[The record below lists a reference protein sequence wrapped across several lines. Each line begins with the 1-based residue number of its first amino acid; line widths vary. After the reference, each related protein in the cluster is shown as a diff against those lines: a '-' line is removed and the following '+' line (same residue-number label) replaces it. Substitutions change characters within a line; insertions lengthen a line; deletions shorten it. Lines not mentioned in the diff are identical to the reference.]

1 MADIIINED
10 LLRRIVRAIDKA
22 IADDI
27 PQYLRDHRKETNNA
41 IMQLRGDYI
50 NENLRQFV
58 IAEGI
63 ELIPFRRF
71 VWQGR
76 LLADRRNKVTYSI
89 TTQANLSAIPK
100 KKDRTKPHF
109 LQSVLAAENSG
120 YQGRYKQETL
130 FSMDMFDAET
140 LKNDYDEIIAGMLNP
155 AEGYCHYV
163 ISYQTAEND
172 LVDVKLEFLDCGFAT
187 VEEVSL
193 NDYIKPDFA
202 RLTNTESIDENVP
215 IPASEGIRGLLGI
228 KKAGIR
234 PALREAEEE
243 A

>member
-1 MADIIINED
+1 MADITINEN
-10 LLRRIVRAIDKA
+10 LFRRIVRAIDKA

-27 PQYLRDHRKETNNA
+27 PQYLRDHHKETNNA
-41 IMQLRGDYI
+41 IMQLRGDNI

-58 IAEGI
+58 VAEGI

-130 FSMDMFDAET
+130 FSMGMFDTET
-140 LKNDYDEIIAGMLNP
+140 LKNDYDEIIAGMLEP
-155 AEGYCHYV
+155 SEGYCHYV
-163 ISYQTAEND
+163 ISYQIVGNE
-172 LVDVKLEFLDCGFAT
+172 LVDVKLEFLDSNFAT
-187 VEEVSL
+187 IDEVSL
-193 NDYIKPDFA
+193 NEYIKPDFA
-202 RLTNTESIDENVP
+202 RLTDTKPIDEDAP
-215 IPASEGIRGLLGI
+215 IPASEGVRGLLGI

-234 PALREAEEE
+234 PALKEVEEE